1 MDKRQQR
8 IVVIIALATAVGMG
22 AVAYSQFTS
31 VSGRSALK
39 QTSLEM
45 TSRKA
50 PDAPV
55 APVVMTDENP
65 LPDGTLLPDEVVKG
79 IEADLREEEGSL
91 KDETTVEKGAA
102 TEGAAVLND
111 YGNVYDETKL

>member
-1 MDKRQQR
+1 M
-8 IVVIIALATAVGMG
+8 IIALATAVGMG
-22 AVAYSQFTS
+22 AVAYGQFTS
-31 VSGRSALK
+31 VSGRPIPK
-39 QTSLEM
+39 QTALDA
-45 TSRKA
+45 TSQKA

-55 APVVMTDENP
+55 ARVSVTDENP

-79 IEADLREEEGSL
+79 IEADLQEEEGSL

-102 TEGAAVLND
+102 TDGAAVLND